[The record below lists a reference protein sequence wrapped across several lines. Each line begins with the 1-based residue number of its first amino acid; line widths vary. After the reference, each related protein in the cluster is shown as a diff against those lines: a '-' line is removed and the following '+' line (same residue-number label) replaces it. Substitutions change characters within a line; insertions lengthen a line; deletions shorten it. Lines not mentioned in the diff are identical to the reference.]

1 MKKLDK
7 YADDQLNWI
16 LGLNPF
22 DVCMLYGKGRNNP
35 EYMFFGS
42 WQYTCMPGGISNG
55 ITAGLNNGHDI
66 DFNIPYS
73 VIGKDYDWRWTE
85 QWLPHD
91 SWFLM
96 AVSTGE

>member
-1 MKKLDK
+1 M
-7 YADDQLNWI
+7 NWI

-22 DVCMLYGKGRNNP
+22 DVCMLYGKGHNNP

-42 WQYTCMPGGISNG
+42 YQYKNMPGGISNG
-55 ITAGLNNGHDI
+55 ITAGFNNEHDI

-73 VIGKDYDWRWTE
+73 VTGKDNDWRWTE

-91 SWFLM
+91 AWYLM
-96 AVSTGE
+96 AVSAKNN